1 MIHLKI
7 AQNDTKSSI
16 LMKYLSLLAK
26 RISDFVRKKIT
37 AGQVEVSEEKEKKE
51 CVLNN
56 SGVAYF
62 VQQKKKQNSLKF
74 IVIILVPY
82 TLILI
87 SPTRNIGIFRRS
99 L

>member
-1 MIHLKI
+1 MIHSKI

-37 AGQVEVSEEKEKKE
+37 AVEVSEEKEKKKKE

-74 IVIILVPY
+74 IVIILVPF
-82 TLILI
+82 I
-87 SPTRNIGIFRRS
+87 P
-99 L
+99 

>member
-37 AGQVEVSEEKEKKE
+37 AVEVSEEKEKKE